1 MELRHIRYFIA
12 VAEELHFRKA
22 AELLHISQPP
32 LSQQIRQLEEY
43 LKVPLFN
50 RDRRGV
56 SLTVAGKRFLPYARR
71 IVAAVQSGVTVAR
84 EGTPNSLKIGFVSSA
99 SMLLVPIMRKF
110 REIHPDVD
118 LRISEAST
126 SRQSEMLTTG
136 ELDVGLLRA
145 PWARPGFMSDVVA
158 RDKLCLVLANDHPL
172 ADKPGL
178 KLADLV
184 NERFVFFHREL
195 GPGFFDTAIAACNR
209 AGLSPQL
216 DQVAGS
222 TLTIVSLVA
231 AGQGFSL
238 VPSILAAT
246 SNGVTARTPEDLDAE
261 TLLVAA
267 YQTEKRDNAIIR
279 SLVDIIK
286 TYRQ

>member
-12 VAEELHFRKA
+12 VAEDLHFRKA
-22 AELLHISQPP
+22 AERLGISQPP

-43 LKVPLFN
+43 LKVPLFT

-56 SLTVAGKRFLPYARR
+56 SLTPAGKRFLPYARR
-71 IVAAVQSGVTVAR
+71 IIAAVHSGVTIAR
-84 EGTPNSLKIGFVSSA
+84 EGAPNSLKIGFVSSA

-110 REIHPDVD
+110 RETHPDVE
-118 LRISEAST
+118 LTIVEAST
-126 SRQSEMLTTG
+126 SKQSEMLTTG

-145 PWARPGFMSDVVA
+145 PWARAGFISEVVA
-158 RDKLCLVLANDHPL
+158 HDKLCLILANDHPL

-209 AGLSPQL
+209 AGFSPHL

-238 VPSILAAT
+238 VPSLLAAT
-246 SNGVTARTPEDLDAE
+246 SNGVTVRPTSDLDAD
-261 TLLVAA
+261 TQLIAA
-267 YQTEKRDNAIIR
+267 YQVEKKDSTIIR
-279 SLVDIIK
+279 SLVEIIK
-286 TYRQ
+286 TYR